1 MADKKEKPYRLP
13 AIGKPKKA
21 PPKSSIRE
29 LGSKANEQYKAGAR
43 DVVRPTFGPK
53 KGQEMSSRDF
63 GKYREAYG
71 GVKGNDPAAYD
82 TTYTGPGKKPKAPPK
97 GYSSSRHIMAEQT
110 GMAKGGLVTKKKK
123 K

>member
-21 PPKSSIRE
+21 LPKSSVKE
-29 LGSKANEQYKAGAR
+29 LGSKANEQYKTGATR
-43 DVVRPTFGPK
+43 VVRPSFGPK
-53 KGQEMSSRDF
+53 KGQEMSARDF
-63 GKYREAYG
+63 GKYRKTYAN
-71 GVKGNDPAAYD
+71 VAGNDPAAYD
-82 TTYTGPGKKPKAPPK
+82 TSYTGPGKKPKATVA
-97 GYSSSRHIMAEQT
+97 GYYTSRKHMAEQT